1 MIDLAKNGK
10 GEFVKLQELSSRQQI
25 SEKYLEGILG
35 TLVRG
40 KLLEGARGKGGGY
53 RLNCAPE
60 DCSVWDILSLMET
73 SVSPVACLDKDAE
86 KCSRAKFCVT
96 LPVWK
101 DLDTLIREYLSGVT
115 LDQFLRNMPETEGK
129 IPGGKEW
136 NCGL

>member
-1 MIDLAKNGK
+1 
-10 GEFVKLQELSSRQQI
+10 
-25 SEKYLEGILG
+25 
-35 TLVRG
+35 
-40 KLLEGARGKGGGY
+40 
-53 RLNCAPE
+53 
-60 DCSVWDILSLMET
+60 MET